1 MIEPDR
7 KLGSWLIRQGISCPL
22 RMIYLMESQHRE
34 SEVPYHRHLKRVMYR
49 ALRLTRPGGRVASR
63 DPVTAARQTE
73 EWVRSPDAIIYGGI
87 IAWKT
92 YRARIP
98 LLLRRDEQLE
108 LFQIHGKLWKS
119 AGRTLGR
126 EHLLNGS
133 FLPVIREAAY
143 RKWLLTQVRPELEL
157 NLTLCFPNANF
168 RAECS
173 GLYDRV
179 ASGVAQPEDV
189 EGLFVNVD
197 ASEAVDAL
205 IKGEGEPYQDLH
217 TWFNDSSF
225 DHQLQMLGSLV
236 TTDRT
241 PPFQVTRACKAC
253 RFRTDRAISEDR
265 SCWDLHLKGDGD
277 WHYPDKHVYELV
289 GVGNDQEIG
298 QQNHL
303 QEEVPLHQGLD
314 TFQKVK
320 EASRETITMQQRRV
334 LQLLSARDL
343 PVPQHWFK
351 RDLLRKVRHLRWPLH
366 FLDFESATSPV
377 PLASGAGPYQPVVF
391 QYSCHT
397 LYEDGRLEHHHW
409 LDSDRTGETHKR
421 LSRKLLSIPDI
432 FRGTIL
438 HYSPFEKQV
447 LKKLW
452 RDSVN
457 GPDPDPD
464 LADRLRT
471 LYEGD
476 VEGSVGSPGERYC
489 DMGAWVRDYYYNME
503 MSSGLGLK
511 EVLYSV
517 LKTSPVLQSLY
528 GKPLCFDGEE
538 ITLVRWE
545 GGTLSDPYHLMGDES
560 AQVMDGASAM
570 YAWLH
575 ARTATC
581 PESERNRIHRAL
593 RRYCMLDTLALV
605 MLCQHFISYADR
617 ASGDEDLVIRAM

>member
-1 MIEPDR
+1 MAEPDR
-7 KLGSWLIRQGISCPL
+7 KLGSWLIRQGMSCPL
-22 RMIYLMESQHRE
+22 RMIYLMESQRRE
-34 SEVPYHRHLKRVMYR
+34 SEVPYHRHLKRVMNR
-49 ALRLTRPGGRVASR
+49 ALRLTHPGGRVASP

-87 IAWKT
+87 FAWKT
-92 YRARIP
+92 YRTRIP
-98 LLLRRDEQLE
+98 LILRHDEQLE
-108 LFQIHGKLWKS
+108 LFQLHGKLWKS
-119 AGRTLGR
+119 TTRTLGR
-126 EHLLNGS
+126 EQLLNGS
-133 FLPVIREAAY
+133 FLSVIREAAY
-143 RKWLLTQVRPELEL
+143 RKWLLKQVRPELKL
-157 NLTLCFPNANF
+157 KLTLCFPNAKF
-168 RAECS
+168 RAERS
-173 GLYDRV
+173 GLYDSV
-179 ASGVAQPEDV
+179 ASGVANPEDV
-189 EGLFVNVD
+189 EGLFVQVD

-205 IKGEGEPYQDLH
+205 LQGVGEPYQDLH
-217 TWFNDSSF
+217 TWFDDASF
-225 DHQLQMLGSLV
+225 DDQLQMLGNLLIP
-236 TTDRT
+236 DRT

-253 RFRTDRAISEDR
+253 RFRTDRTVSGDR
-265 SCWDLHLKGDGD
+265 SCWDLHLKGD

-314 TFQKVK
+314 TFKKVK
-320 EASRETITMQQRRV
+320 EASRETITMQQRRA

-351 RDLLRKVRHLRWPLH
+351 RELLRKVRHLRWPLH

-377 PLASGAGPYQPVVF
+377 PLASGSGPYQPVVF

-409 LDSDRTGETHKR
+409 LDSDRRGETHKR
-421 LSRKLLSIPDI
+421 LTVRLLDIPDI

-452 RDSVN
+452 RESVSDR
-457 GPDPDPD
+457 DPDPE

-471 LYEGD
+471 LYEGSEF
-476 VEGSVGSPGERYC
+476 EGSAGSPGERFS
-489 DMGAWVRDYYYNME
+489 DMGAWIRDYYYNRE

-517 LKTSPVLQSLY
+517 LKTSPVLQTLY
-528 GKPLCFDGEE
+528 GKPLCFDGDE
-538 ITLVRWE
+538 ISLVRWE
-545 GGTLSDPYHLMGDES
+545 RGKLSDPYQLAAEKS
-560 AQVMDGASAM
+560 VQVMDGASAM

-575 ARTATC
+575 ARSATC
-581 PESERNRIHRAL
+581 PDRERNRIHRAL
-593 RRYCMLDTLALV
+593 RRYCLLDTLALV
-605 MLCQHFISYADR
+605 MLCQHMISYADR
-617 ASGDEDLVIRAM
+617 ASGDEDLVIREM